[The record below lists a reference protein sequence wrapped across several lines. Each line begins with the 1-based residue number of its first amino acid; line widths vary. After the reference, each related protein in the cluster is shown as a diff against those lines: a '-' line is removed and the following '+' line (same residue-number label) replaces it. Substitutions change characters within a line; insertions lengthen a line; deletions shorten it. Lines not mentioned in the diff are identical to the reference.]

1 MDSRSDT
8 VKSDVVEDGPDANYE
23 TTSEIPRNANTDPDV
38 STAGTDPE
46 AERSLNQ
53 EENVK
58 LSNEQQKHIGDASNE
73 KDAQSQVVKTTDPQR
88 ISAAHP
94 VLSLQR
100 GQTSTVN
107 RLAIFAS
114 SQNKLPTSRLKVIL
128 DRVAR
133 PTLSSG
139 SKRSQWYKNE
149 QYVDMNSFSWK
160 NLSLYVDYQRQI
172 WTDIGTLK
180 TTCKK

>member
-8 VKSDVVEDGPDANYE
+8 VKSDVLEDGPDINFE
-23 TTSEIPRNANTDPDV
+23 TTSEIPRNANADSEAPATDTEPDAEHPPEHEE
-38 STAGTDPE
+38 TAKD
-46 AERSLNQ
+46 SKDQ
-53 EENVK
+53 EK
-58 LSNEQQKHIGDASNE
+58 QIGDASNE
-73 KDAQSQVVKTTDPQR
+73 QVPQSQNVKTADPLR
-88 ISAAHP
+88 IPASHP
-94 VLSLQR
+94 VHSLQR
-100 GQTSTVN
+100 GQTSSLN

-114 SQNKLPTSRLKVIL
+114 SQNKLPTSRLKIIL

-180 TTCKK
+180 STNKK